1 MPDQRVSTGIDGLDA
16 VLDGGFL
23 PAKSYLLSGAAGT
36 GKTTIG
42 WHFLCAGVAAGESV
56 LFITFGEPEDDLR
69 QNATRTGFD
78 VSKVTFVD
86 GSPSSDLFTSV
97 ESYDVFSPAEVERE
111 PLSKSIIDAVD
122 QNKPDRIFVD
132 SISHLRYLSRD
143 AAQFRKQT
151 LSFLRYLTAT
161 DALVLLASE
170 ASEGNSDDDLRFMTD
185 GVIELGQSKRAG
197 TLSVKKFRG
206 SAYRKGDHSLILGA
220 RGATVLP
227 RLVPEEHRMSF
238 ERTTLPFGV
247 AALDELLHGGIERG
261 TVTLL
266 TGPSGVGKT
275 TLGVQF
281 MKEAA
286 SRGHRTAIYTFDES
300 TDTLVRRAES
310 TNTKVRQMMERG
322 TLAVTEIEAMR
333 YGADEFAAMV
343 REDVERNQTHIVMI
357 DSLSGYRLSVDRD
370 ELSER
375 IHALCKYL
383 QNVGVTVVLVNE
395 MQDVNDF
402 RISEAGIS
410 YLADNV
416 LYLRYVERG
425 EGDVSRMRKGIG
437 ILKKRLSDFENYMM
451 EYRITAKGFTME
463 KPSSSLKGVLR

>member
-1 MPDQRVSTGIDGLDA
+1 MPDQRISSGVAGLDA

-23 PAKSYLLSGAAGT
+23 PGKSYLLSGSAGT

-42 WHFLCAGVAAGESV
+42 WHFLCAGVAAGESA
-56 LFITFGEPEDDLR
+56 LFITFGESEEDLR

-78 VSKVTFVD
+78 ASKVAFVD
-86 GSPSSDLFTSV
+86 GSPSSDLFTSI

-122 QNKPDRIFVD
+122 RVKPERIFVD
-132 SISHLRYLSRD
+132 SISHLRYLSPD

-151 LSFLRYLTAT
+151 LAFLRYLTAT
-161 DALVLLASE
+161 GALVLLASE
-170 ASEGNSDDDLRFMTD
+170 ASEENSDDDLRFMTD
-185 GVIELGQSKRAG
+185 GVIQLEQSKRAG
-197 TLSVKKFRG
+197 TISVKKLRG
-206 SAYRKGDHSLILGA
+206 SAYRKGEHSLILGA
-220 RGATVLP
+220 RGATILP
-227 RLVPEEHRMSF
+227 RLVPEEHRANF
-238 ERTTLPFGV
+238 ERTMLPFGV

-300 TDTLVRRAES
+300 SDTLIERAES
-310 TNTKVRQMMERG
+310 TSTKVRQMMERG

-333 YGADEFAAMV
+333 FGADEFAAIV
-343 REDVERNQTHIVMI
+343 REDIERNETRIVMI

-383 QNVGVTVVLVNE
+383 QNIGVTVLLVNE
-395 MQDVNDF
+395 MQDLNDF

-425 EGDVSRMRKGIG
+425 EGDVSRMLKGIG
-437 ILKKRLSDFENYMM
+437 VLKKRLSDFENYMV
-451 EYRITAKGFTME
+451 EFAITSKGFRME
-463 KPSSSLKGVLR
+463 KPSPSLKGVLR